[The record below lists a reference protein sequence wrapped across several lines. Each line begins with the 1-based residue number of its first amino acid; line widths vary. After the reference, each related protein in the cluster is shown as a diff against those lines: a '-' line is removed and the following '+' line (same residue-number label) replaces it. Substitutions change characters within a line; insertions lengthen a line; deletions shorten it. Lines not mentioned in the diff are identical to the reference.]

1 MKKLLNLIFHRV
13 VLVAAAIVI
22 QVAALI
28 LMINRFSTYFSV
40 FYGITLAA
48 SIVAVLAIANG
59 KGNAGYKIA
68 WIILIMSFPIFGGLF
83 YLMFGGSRMGS
94 FLKKRMDSMRQQLID
109 ALPPDDS
116 ILEELEKENPDAAR
130 QVHYLMHHAHCPPYK
145 DTYTRYLPLGEVKF
159 EALVEE
165 LKKAERYIFLEY
177 FIVEE
182 GIMWNSILDILKE
195 KAAAGVDVR
204 MIYDD
209 FGCIM
214 KLPYRYDRKLE
225 KMGIKCCRF
234 SPFIPVLST
243 RLNNR
248 NHRKI
253 AVIDGHTAFTGG
265 INLADEYINAIE
277 KHGHWKDS
285 AILVKGPAAWSL
297 TVMFLTMWN
306 YLRGTD
312 EDLSAFKPEALPDVP
327 PSSGIVQPYHDNPL
341 DDNPVGETVYLNM
354 IGRAKRYVYINTPYL
369 ILDSAMQTA
378 LCAAAE
384 SGVDVRLVTP
394 HIPDKWY
401 VHAVSRSYYQ
411 VLMEAGVKIYE
422 YTPGFM
428 HCKTFV
434 ADDEFAVVGTINL
447 DYRSLY
453 QHFEC
458 GVWLYNTS
466 TVEEIRDD
474 FLKTLEQC
482 HEFDID
488 AYLSR
493 SIHRRIATAILRLF
507 APLM

>member
-1 MKKLLNLIFHRV
+1 
-13 VLVAAAIVI
+13 
-22 QVAALI
+22 
-28 LMINRFSTYFSV
+28 
-40 FYGITLAA
+40 
-48 SIVAVLAIANG
+48 
-59 KGNAGYKIA
+59 
-68 WIILIMSFPIFGGLF
+68 
-83 YLMFGGSRMGS
+83 
-94 FLKKRMDSMRQQLID
+94 MRQQLID

-341 DDNPVGETVYLNM
+341 M
-354 IGRAKRYVYINTPYL
+354 
-369 ILDSAMQTA
+369 
-378 LCAAAE
+378 
-384 SGVDVRLVTP
+384 
-394 HIPDKWY
+394 
-401 VHAVSRSYYQ
+401 
-411 VLMEAGVKIYE
+411 
-422 YTPGFM
+422 
-428 HCKTFV
+428 
-434 ADDEFAVVGTINL
+434 TI
-447 DYRSLY
+447 RW
-453 QHFEC
+453 EKPC
-458 GVWLYNTS
+458 IS
-466 TVEEIRDD
+466 T
-474 FLKTLEQC
+474 
-482 HEFDID
+482 
-488 AYLSR
+488 
-493 SIHRRIATAILRLF
+493 
-507 APLM
+507 